1 MGVLENQCL
10 VLNRSWQAVN
20 VITVQAA
27 LSMMAADAAT
37 GMNFTEGN
45 FVPVRWNDWLNLPVR
60 AEDDCIGTPSRRVR
74 APRVII
80 AVKFNK
86 VPLKRPRLTMRH
98 LRERDGGRCA
108 YTERLLKP
116 EECSMEHVVPR
127 SKGGATE
134 WKNVV
139 LADKRI
145 NNIRGNRSLK
155 EAGLTLK
162 IQPKVPG
169 AKPFH
174 ESLKSRLKFPE
185 FSGMGILRQEVSARR
200 FPAQI
205 RLTLDSEIPK
215 RSAIVKS
222 AAPFPV
228 GLDGF
233 LAHAV

>member
-1 MGVLENQCL
+1 MVLEQQVL
-10 VLNRSWQAVN
+10 VLNRQWQAIN

-37 GMNFTEGN
+37 GMDFSDGN
-45 FVPVRWNDWLNLPVR
+45 FVPVKWSDWLNLPVR
-60 AEDDCIGTPSRRVR
+60 AGDDCVSTPSRRVR

-86 VPLKRPRLTMRH
+86 VPLKRPPLTMRH

-127 SKGGATE
+127 SKGGTTE

-145 NNIRGNRSLK
+145 NNFRGNRSLK

-162 IQPKVPG
+162 IQPTVPT

-174 ESLKSRLKFPE
+174 ESLRSRLKFPE
-185 FSGMGILRQEVSARR
+185 WEFFVRR
-200 FPAQI
+200 
-205 RLTLDSEIPK
+205 
-215 RSAIVKS
+215 
-222 AAPFPV
+222 
-228 GLDGF
+228 
-233 LAHAV
+233 

>member
-1 MGVLENQCL
+1 MTVLEQQVL
-10 VLNRSWQAVN
+10 VLNRQWQAIN

-37 GMNFTEGN
+37 GMNFEGGN
-45 FVPVRWNDWLNLPVR
+45 LVPVRWTDWLALYIR
-60 AEDDCIGTPSRRVR
+60 DGDDCIGTPSRKVRV
-74 APRVII
+74 PRVII

-127 SKGGATE
+127 SKGGTTE

-145 NNIRGNRSLK
+145 NNLRGNRSLK

-162 IQPKVPG
+162 IQPTLPI
-169 AKPFH
+169 AKPFQ
-174 ESLKSRLKFPE
+174 ESLRNHLKFPE
-185 FSGMGILRQEVSARR
+185 WEYFVRR
-200 FPAQI
+200 
-205 RLTLDSEIPK
+205 
-215 RSAIVKS
+215 
-222 AAPFPV
+222 
-228 GLDGF
+228 
-233 LAHAV
+233 

>member
-1 MGVLENQCL
+1 MSVLENQCL
-10 VLNRSWQAVN
+10 VLNRSWQAIN
-20 VITVQAA
+20 VVTVQAA
-27 LSMMAADAAT
+27 LLQMAADAAT
-37 GMNFTEGN
+37 GMNFTPDG
-45 FVPVRWNDWLNLPVR
+45 FVPVKWSDWLALDVR
-60 AEDDCIGTPSRRVR
+60 PEDDAIGTPSRRVR

-108 YTERLLKP
+108 YTERVLKP

-127 SKGGATE
+127 SKGGATV

-162 IQPKVPG
+162 IQPRVPV

-174 ESLKSRLKFPE
+174 ETLKSRLQFPE
-185 FSGMGILRQEVSARR
+185 WEF
-200 FPAQI
+200 F
-205 RLTLDSEIPK
+205 
-215 RSAIVKS
+215 VKK
-222 AAPFPV
+222 
-228 GLDGF
+228 G
-233 LAHAV
+233 

>member
-1 MGVLENQCL
+1 MSERYRPVAPIDKAKKNRHLKVMGVLENQCL

-37 GMNFTEGN
+37 GMNFTEGS
-45 FVPVRWNDWLNLPVR
+45 FVPVKWSDWLNLPVR
-60 AEDDCIGTPSRRVR
+60 PEDDCIGTPSRSVR

-108 YTERLLKP
+108 YTERVLKP

-155 EAGLTLK
+155 EAGTNA
-162 IQPKVPG
+162 QDSTEHP
-169 AKPFH
+169 A
-174 ESLKSRLKFPE
+174 S
-185 FSGMGILRQEVSARR
+185 QTVS
-200 FPAQI
+200 
-205 RLTLDSEIPK
+205 
-215 RSAIVKS
+215 
-222 AAPFPV
+222 
-228 GLDGF
+228 
-233 LAHAV
+233 